1 MYTVTNTVTNTNT
14 NLISKNNV
22 HTDITKEIHVEKK
35 RKKLNVPICRIC
47 LGDENYNNNPL
58 INPCTCSGT
67 MKYIHLYCL
76 KQW

>member
-35 RKKLNVPICRIC
+35 RKKLNVP
-47 LGDENYNNNPL
+47 
-58 INPCTCSGT
+58 TCIS
-67 MKYIHLYCL
+67 CL
-76 KQW
+76 KIKIQKMLIYTLKI